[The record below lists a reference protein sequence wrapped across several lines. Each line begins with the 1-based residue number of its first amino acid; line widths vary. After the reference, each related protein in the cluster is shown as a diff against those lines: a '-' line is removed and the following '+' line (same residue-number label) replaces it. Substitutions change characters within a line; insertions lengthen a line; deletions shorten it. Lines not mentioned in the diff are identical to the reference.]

1 MVNDNVMGE
10 KNIFNKLIVMDNVS
24 GLDNRSNNFAN
35 SLTVARKLTIP
46 VSMFFTQFICRNL
59 IGR

>member
-1 MVNDNVMGE
+1 MGA

-24 GLDNRSNNFAN
+24 GLDDRSNNFAN

-59 IGR
+59 IGRW

>member
-1 MVNDNVMGE
+1 MGE

-24 GLDNRSNNFAN
+24 GLDNRSNKFVN

-46 VSMFFTQFICRNL
+46 VFMFLIQFICRHL

>member
-10 KNIFNKLIVMDNVS
+10 KDIFYKLIVMEKVS
-24 GLDNRSNNFAN
+24 GLDNRSNKFVN

-46 VSMFFTQFICRNL
+46 VSMFFTQFIC
-59 IGR
+59 